1 MKKNLPNGRK
11 KRRTE
16 VNYRPLELGAAM
28 VSAIAHVSS
37 IAVVLIS
44 LQTTPILP
52 MNFGNL
58 DYLALIIW
66 IAFAIMSTVCF
77 VAVMWE
83 IVKVDRMMSRLE
95 SVECYQLK
103 TKGLLRGW
111 GRYPK
116 VKKKGGRTQ

>member
-1 MKKNLPNGRK
+1 M
-11 KRRTE
+11 
-16 VNYRPLELGAAM
+16 NYRPLELGAAM
-28 VSAIAHVSS
+28 VSAVAHVSS

-58 DYLALIIW
+58 DYLALLIW
-66 IAFAIMSTVCF
+66 IAFAIMSTACF

-83 IVKVDRMMSRLE
+83 IIKVDRMISKLE

-103 TKGLLRGW
+103 TKGLFRGW
-111 GRYPK
+111 GKHPK
-116 VKKKGGRTQ
+116 VKKTGGRTQ